1 MSILQTTTS
10 TARGSLSPSVGD
22 TYFETDTKNI
32 IVYDGS
38 NWQGY
43 ISDGIDYG
51 ANDYSLEFDGTN
63 DYINLNSNVSI
74 SGAFSISM
82 WVYPDDIAGYLML
95 GSTSTNNIFLYA
107 NNSGTLSF
115 RGGTGFTDNVVSSTN
130 LTAGSWQHVVIT
142 RDGGFNYTFY
152 RNKTSNAVTGVST
165 TDSDIAFDRIGANST
180 VQFGTFD
187 GKMDELAFY
196 NKELSAAEVASIY
209 DNNLHASGLVAFYR
223 FEDGSGTSLSDVVGS
238 NDGTLTNFP
247 ATPSPWRAKSDNS
260 TNTPY

>member
-1 MSILQTTTS
+1 MPTTIPTTTS
-10 TARGSLSPSVGD
+10 STRPGSPSAGD
-22 TYFETDTKNI
+22 AYFETDTKNYI
-32 IVYDGS
+32 IYDGA
-38 NWQGY
+38 NWRSY

-51 ANDYSLEFDGTN
+51 ANAYSLEFDGAN
-63 DYINLNSNVSI
+63 DYIDLSSNVSI

-82 WVYPDDIAGYLML
+82 WVYPDDIAGYLIL
-95 GSTSTNNIFLYA
+95 GSTSTDNIFVYA
-107 NNSGTLSF
+107 NSSGTLQI
-115 RGGTGFTDNVVSSTN
+115 RGGTGFTTNVVSTTN

-142 RDGGFNYTFY
+142 RDGGLNYTFY

-187 GKMDELAFY
+187 GKMDDLAFY
-196 NKELSAAEVASIY
+196 NKELSASEVASIY

-247 ATPSPWRAKSDNS
+247 ASPWS

>member
-1 MSILQTTTS
+1 MPTTIPTTTS
-10 TARGSLSPSVGD
+10 TTRPGSPSTGD
-22 TYFETDTKNI
+22 AYFETDTNNYI
-32 IVYDGS
+32 IYDGA
-38 NWQGY
+38 NWRSY

-51 ANDYSLEFDGTN
+51 ANVYSLEFDGAN
-63 DYINLNSNVSI
+63 DYIDLSSNVSI

-82 WVYPDDIAGYLML
+82 WVYPDDIAGYIVL
-95 GSTSTNNIFLYA
+95 GSTSTDNIFIYA
-107 NNSGTLSF
+107 NSSGTLSF
-115 RGGTGFTDNVVSSTN
+115 RGGTGFSNAVVSTTS
-130 LTAGSWQHVVIT
+130 LTAGSWQHVVVT
-142 RDGGFNYTFY
+142 RDAGLNYTFY
-152 RNKTSNAVTGVST
+152 RNKTSNAVTGPTS
-165 TDSDIAFDRIGANST
+165 TDSDIAFDRIAANST

-187 GKMDELAFY
+187 GKMDDLAFY

-247 ATPSPWRAKSDNS
+247 ASPWS